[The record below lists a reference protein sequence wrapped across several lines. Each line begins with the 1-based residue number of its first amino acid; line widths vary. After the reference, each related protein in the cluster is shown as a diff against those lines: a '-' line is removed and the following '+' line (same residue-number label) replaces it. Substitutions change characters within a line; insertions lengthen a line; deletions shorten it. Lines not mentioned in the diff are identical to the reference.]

1 MRVIPGG
8 NMRKCPYCAEEIE
21 EKASECNHCGRW
33 LAGDRDPPY
42 LATLPPPPAAAPS
55 YVEPRAGSTSN
66 ARPSVPRTRRVLLL
80 AALGLVL
87 VAGGVAIMLL
97 RDGSVSLP
105 MSIDGVPRLTNDEAR
120 STADQFENAMEAIGG
135 KARMA
140 SYGYGSTLSFVVV
153 VYQEPTEVG
162 FDQEFRAFS
171 FGYMGASGVDLDPAS
186 VVEETYAGVH
196 YRCQS
201 DVEESISVCV
211 MGEGRNYTGLALLE
225 SGGSDAALA
234 LARKVQAATA
244 AVTL

>member
-1 MRVIPGG
+1 MGVIPGG

-21 EKASECNHCGRW
+21 EKASECNYCGRW
-33 LAGDRDPPY
+33 LEGDREPPY
-42 LATLPPPPAAAPS
+42 LSTLPPPPAAAPA
-55 YVEPRAGSTSN
+55 YVEPRAASTSN
-66 ARPSVPRTRRVLLL
+66 ARPSVSRTRRVLLL
-80 AALGLVL
+80 VALPLVL
-87 VAGGVAIMLL
+87 VAAGVGIMLL

-105 MSIDGVPRLTNDEAR
+105 TSIDGVPRLTTDEAR
-120 STADQFENAMEAIGG
+120 SIADQTENAMEAFGG

-140 SYGYGSTLSFVVV
+140 SYGYGSTLSFLVV

-171 FGYMGASGVDLDPAS
+171 FSFMGTSGVELDPAS

-211 MGEGRNYTGLALLE
+211 MGEGRNYTGMALLE

-234 LARKVQAATA
+234 LARKVHAATA
-244 AVTL
+244 GVTL